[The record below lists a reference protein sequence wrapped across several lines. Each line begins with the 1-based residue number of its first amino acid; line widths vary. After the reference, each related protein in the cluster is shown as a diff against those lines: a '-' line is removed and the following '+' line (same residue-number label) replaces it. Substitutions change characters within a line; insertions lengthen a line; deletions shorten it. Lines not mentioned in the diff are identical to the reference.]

1 MLRARQRSNTPVEV
15 HGILYADEG
24 YWKHSWGK
32 STRSPRAADLEG
44 RFSDEGQS
52 SFEDDGIDLVLA
64 RGVFLILF
72 GLLFL
77 CSSAYALVIS
87 KLLPFTGN
95 WILDSV
101 GDDR

>member
-1 MLRARQRSNTPVEV
+1 MLRARQRSNTPVAV
-15 HGILYADEG
+15 DGILYADEDH
-24 YWKHSWGK
+24 WKHSWGK

-44 RFSDEGQS
+44 RVSDEEQGS
-52 SFEDDGIDLVLA
+52 SEEDGIDSVLA
-64 RGVFLILF
+64 WGVFLILV

-95 WILDSV
+95 WMLDSV